1 MNKLSK
7 ILVLCL
13 IMILMVS
20 FVSMFTNESLGVLQ
34 TSAKATTDGGR
45 RSGTGFN
52 WKTSVTDFEKA
63 TGNTKANTATKNI
76 VGAFA
81 VIVKVAGTGVAV
93 VMLIVLAMKYM
104 IAAPGDKADIKKHA
118 IVYVVGAVILFAS
131 TQIIG
136 IIADFSTN
144 IKA

>member
-13 IMILMVS
+13 IMILMAS
-20 FVSMFTNESLGVLQ
+20 FVSMFTNKSF
-34 TSAKATTDGGR
+34 A
-45 RSGTGFN
+45 TGFN

-81 VIVKVAGTGVAV
+81 VIIKIAGTGVAV

-144 IKA
+144 IKAS